1 MSEVDIECIE
11 RMVNKL
17 LDKAGKDP
25 RLTPRLLREKT
36 EQRLDL
42 KKDHLK
48 SSRTL
53 IKELICSWWKKNNGN
68 ESNSS
73 SISGGK
79 NASRGLSNGDSS
91 SSTSKNDNSNNNNN
105 NNNNNNRTSSNSND
119 SLEREEWKA
128 VIQCSV
134 YLYGCIVCAEILSI
148 IPSSHLHIWMLT
160 DIIINMLLHQH
171 TVSSS
176 CCAELSLLLYIHT
189 TASKASPSVGL

>member
-79 NASRGLSNGDSS
+79 NVSRGLSNGDSS
-91 SSTSKNDNSNNNNN
+91 SSTSNNDNNK
-105 NNNNNNRTSSNSND
+105 NNNNNRTSSNSND

-128 VIQCSV
+128 VI
-134 YLYGCIVCAEILSI
+134 
-148 IPSSHLHIWMLT
+148 
-160 DIIINMLLHQH
+160 
-171 TVSSS
+171 
-176 CCAELSLLLYIHT
+176 
-189 TASKASPSVGL
+189 

>member
-73 SISGGK
+73 SISVGK
-79 NASRGLSNGDSS
+79 NVSRGLSNGDSS
-91 SSTSKNDNSNNNNN
+91 SSTSNNDNNK
-105 NNNNNNRTSSNSND
+105 NNNNNRTSSNSND

-128 VIQCSV
+128 VI
-134 YLYGCIVCAEILSI
+134 
-148 IPSSHLHIWMLT
+148 
-160 DIIINMLLHQH
+160 
-171 TVSSS
+171 
-176 CCAELSLLLYIHT
+176 
-189 TASKASPSVGL
+189 